1 MNINDINNIENIE
14 LYAIVIVSIFTIW
27 FIFNTI
33 KYHHNQ
39 KSKIKHLHTFAKD
52 GDLESQTELANRY
65 SKGKQVKKDCNKAA
79 FWYQKA
85 AFSGNEFAKIRFKKF
100 LTKQNSKNKCK

>member
-1 MNINDINNIENIE
+1 MSIDYIKNIENIE
-14 LYAIVIVSIFTIW
+14 LYIIVILAIFTIW

-33 KYHHNQ
+33 NYYHNQ
-39 KSKIKHLHTFAKD
+39 KRKIKHLHTFAKD

-65 SKGKQVKKDCNKAA
+65 LKGKQVKKDCKKAA

-100 LTKQNSKNKCK
+100 LMKQDSKNKCK